1 MYITRF
7 TRSLYENFQKIVFR
21 MAAPVWT
28 ASTNTPVNALQSS
41 AANFVRLNPWW
52 ISCTRK
58 RPRANNTTANMESV
72 FNLRE
77 ATVMCASV
85 RPVIQVENHFFIR

>member
-1 MYITRF
+1 MF
-7 TRSLYENFQKIVFR
+7 FR

-28 ASTNTPVNALQSS
+28 ASMNTRANALQNS

-77 ATVMCASV
+77 ATAMCASV
-85 RPVIQVENHFFIR
+85 HPVIQVKKSFFINR